1 MGSDRYNFILLFGSS
16 KILIVSQYKALIV
29 ILFYKKN
36 ESGQAYEQSFTTLH
50 AKIFSENVSLSIE
63 VISQTSHL
71 FPKFVKSH
79 KIPSFQTWLQ
89 GSKGS
94 VD

>member
-29 ILFYKKN
+29 IFILFKKMCQDKLMN
-36 ESGQAYEQSFTTLH
+36 KTLH
-50 AKIFSENVSLSIE
+50 TKIFSEYVSLSIE
-63 VISQTSHL
+63 VISQISHL
-71 FPKFVKSH
+71 FPKFVKLH
-79 KIPSFQTWLQ
+79 KIPNFQTWLQ
-89 GSKGS
+89 GSKVS